1 MSFAAAHV
9 GAVTQASPARWGSI
23 VYPRLSV
30 LGVGWGGVGVWGGV
44 GGQTAIGRNAH
55 SPPLSS
61 PPPPNPP
68 EAGAK
73 KIGTREV
80 TLLSGMLK
88 SFTA

>member
-1 MSFAAAHV
+1 MLLFQNVIRSGACWCGDPGQPWQVGEYSLPSVV
-9 GAVTQASPARWGSI
+9 GAGC
-23 VYPRLSV
+23 
-30 LGVGWGGVGVWGGV
+30 WGGV

>member
-1 MSFAAAHV
+1 MLLFQNVIRS
-9 GAVTQASPARWGSI
+9 GACWCGDPGSPARWGSI

-30 LGVGWGGVGVWGGV
+30 LGVGC

-73 KIGTREV
+73 KNGMREV

>member
-1 MSFAAAHV
+1 M
-9 GAVTQASPARWGSI
+9 
-23 VYPRLSV
+23 
-30 LGVGWGGVGVWGGV
+30 WGGVGGDVGGC

-61 PPPPNPP
+61 PPPP

-73 KIGTREV
+73 KIGMREV